1 MLHAAMHVLASCK
14 QPSVLSETLYSQH
27 YNKSPIASL
36 TQQRQLL
43 ACIGRHQANA
53 VAGLRHYMHTRQY
66 SIPCRRL
73 QEIISRGAHHS
84 HQTKDTCSS
93 GTLYKLLSCPAMFS
107 HNDIQPLMQSLI
119 NCLP

>member
-27 YNKSPIASL
+27 CNKSPIASL

-53 VAGLRHYMHTRQY
+53 VAGLRHYMHTWQY
-66 SIPCRRL
+66 GLPCRRL
-73 QEIISRGAHHS
+73 QEMISRGAHHS
-84 HQTKDTCSS
+84 HQTKDTCSRKS
-93 GTLYKLLSCPAMFS
+93 VGPSTSWPS
-107 HNDIQPLMQSLI
+107 HALRCSL
-119 NCLP
+119 NTTSNH